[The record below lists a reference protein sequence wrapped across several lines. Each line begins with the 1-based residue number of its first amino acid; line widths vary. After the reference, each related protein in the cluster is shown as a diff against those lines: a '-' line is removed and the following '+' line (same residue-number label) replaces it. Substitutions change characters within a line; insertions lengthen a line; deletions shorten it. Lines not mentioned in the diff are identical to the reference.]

1 MAYRPVLVVDV
12 EYEGAVFS
20 FTTPDTAWTK
30 LAAFAAQAQQAGGEI
45 DTDDAP
51 PAMLEAL
58 VEMFVKGVVAW
69 EGVEAKDG
77 KPLACNEKNRERIPW
92 DDKIAVATAYI
103 HASREAEEG
112 KVGAEE
118 RPIDSSASSREAD

>member
-20 FTTPDTAWTK
+20 FTTPDAAWTK
-30 LAAFAAQAQQAGGEI
+30 LASFAAGAQQASGEI

-51 PAMLEAL
+51 PAMLDAL

-69 EGVEAKDG
+69 EGVETADG
-77 KPLACNEKNRERIPW
+77 KPLACNDRNRERIPW
-92 DDKIAVATAYI
+92 DDKVAVATAYI
-103 HASREAEEG
+103 HESREAEEG
-112 KVGAEE
+112 KVDAEGP
-118 RPIDSSASSREAD
+118 PIDSSASSSEAD